1 MARYS
6 LDNALYQWEEGE
18 RRLRERPEPERADL
32 DGAVAAVLDELRR
45 RLGSSYGVG
54 ELADFYAEGVDWAAE
69 SARGRRAGADAAH
82 VVDAAFYRYARGA
95 VDFAGG
101 RARDGHGRA

>member
-1 MARYS
+1 MPYA
-6 LDNALYQWEEGE
+6 LQNALYQWEEGE
-18 RRLRERPEPERADL
+18 SRLRERPELERADL
-32 DGAVAAVLDELRR
+32 EAAVAVVLDELRR

-54 ELADFYAEGVDWAAE
+54 ELAEFYAEGVDWAAE
-69 SARGRRAGADAAH
+69 LARGRRAGADASY

-101 RARDGHGRA
+101 RPREGHERA